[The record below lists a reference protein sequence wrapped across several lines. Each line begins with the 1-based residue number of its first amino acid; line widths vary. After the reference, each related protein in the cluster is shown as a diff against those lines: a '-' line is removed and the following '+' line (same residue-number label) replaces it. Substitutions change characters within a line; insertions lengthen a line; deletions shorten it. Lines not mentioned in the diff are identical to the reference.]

1 MPSRAIKALSVSDR
15 MDTSLLQPDTYENF
29 KDVDVI
35 FQKSELQ
42 YYHIEK
48 LFQLYEV
55 PVLYVRG
62 NHDPRVEY
70 GKSGPLYGPR
80 GGTDLHNLVVFLNEL
95 SMSGM

>member
-1 MPSRAIKALSVSDR
+1 MPSRALKALSVSDR
-15 MDTSLLQPDTYENF
+15 IDSQLLEKETYEKF
-29 KDVDVI
+29 KDVDLI
-35 FQKSELQ
+35 LSCGDLP

-80 GGTDLHNLVVFLNEL
+80 GGIDLHNRVVF
-95 SMSGM
+95 